1 MNFINLAKAATCPAS
16 TLRSFRTI
24 LEYFPPITQPSPAKN
39 PTNKSAYSQRGLK
52 SSSLRPKHPNM
63 YRFDAAAFQSPL
75 TVGAFYWLGFF
86 AGDGCVMGGKYS
98 RIVLK
103 LRKVDAG
110 HVAAFARFM
119 KFTGPLEETDHG
131 RSFRVKLPGRVLT
144 PKLAAFGITPQK
156 TWTLQVTPML
166 ASNVHFWRGF
176 SDADGSIYWR
186 KDRPNSKPR
195 PGFNLS
201 KGSPNILQQAIYYIE
216 RALG

>member
-1 MNFINLAKAATCPAS
+1 
-16 TLRSFRTI
+16 
-24 LEYFPPITQPSPAKN
+24 
-39 PTNKSAYSQRGLK
+39 
-52 SSSLRPKHPNM
+52 M

-201 KGSPNILQQAIYYIE
+201 KGSPNILQQAIDYIE
-216 RALG
+216 RALGIVGRLRPERTSWMAEWSGNNAVRVVEHLYACGEPALPRKLARANTMMGRLL